1 MLADTVVGTADDPV
15 YAGRIRHHVAIG
27 WGDAAKH
34 RQLVTSD
41 TGVEVRIM
49 LPRGTFLC
57 DGMVIADDGTAIV
70 VVRRPAE
77 PAIVVRFAD
86 NTGRALVMLGHL
98 LGNQHAPV
106 DIDETSLTAPLY
118 TSPDAA
124 RAMLAE
130 LGVVGTVADAALA
143 AHGWS
148 ATSAD
153 HHAGH
158 HH

>member
-1 MLADTVVGTADDPV
+1 MLADCVLGTADSPT
-15 YAGRIRHHVAIG
+15 YEGRIRHHVDIG

-34 RQLVTSD
+34 RQLVTAD

-49 LPRGTFLC
+49 LPRGTFLRE
-57 DGMVIADDGTAIV
+57 GMVIADDGTAIV

-77 PAIVVRFAD
+77 PAICVRFAD
-86 NTGRALVMLGHL
+86 NTGRALLMLGHL

-130 LGVVGTVADAALA
+130 LGVVGTVTDAALA

-153 HHAGH
+153 HHVGH